1 MPSEKNIS
9 KFNQYTKLRK
19 MPYIIYADLECLVK
33 RTEGCENNPETSS
46 TTKVGKHTP
55 VDIWCQQLGD
65 LSV

>member
-9 KFNQYTKLRK
+9 KFNQYTKLQK
-19 MPYIIYADLECLVK
+19 MPYIIYAYLECLVK

-55 VDIWCQQLGD
+55 VDI
-65 LSV
+65 

>member
-1 MPSEKNIS
+1 
-9 KFNQYTKLRK
+9 

-55 VDIWCQQLGD
+55 VDTWCQQFGD
-65 LSV
+65 LNV